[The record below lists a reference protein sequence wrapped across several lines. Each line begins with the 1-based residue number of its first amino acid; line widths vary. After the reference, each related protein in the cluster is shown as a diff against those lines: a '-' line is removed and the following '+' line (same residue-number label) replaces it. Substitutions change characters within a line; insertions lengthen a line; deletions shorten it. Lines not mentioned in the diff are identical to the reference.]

1 MDVNRYFTK
10 TFFRFFFAFIIIIA
24 VAFGVMLLTASQEP
38 AQPQYQI
45 AQPGQ

>member
-1 MDVNRYFTK
+1 MSRYFTK
-10 TFFRFFFAFIIIIA
+10 TFFKFFFVFIVIIA
-24 VAFGVMLLTASQEP
+24 LAFGVMLLTASQEP